1 MRSVVLILPP
11 NFEHVMARLL
21 LLAPLPQ
28 RGGMQ
33 ATLTRCRED
42 GQATAPTRAAFLA
55 KYECARL
62 HFLDNEQV

>member
-42 GQATAPTRAAFLA
+42 GAMGRRR
-55 KYECARL
+55 RL
-62 HFLDNEQV
+62 QL